1 LSEQNQIV
9 GFARVGPA
17 QEGLRLLQREPC
29 ARGRC
34 PDGQALDVRQV
45 LGQTQG
51 TQMIW
56 PFPPWDGPTPI
67 KDKKEK
73 RDDYPEDMD
82 EAPF

>member
-1 LSEQNQIV
+1 M
-9 GFARVGPA
+9 
-17 QEGLRLLQREPC
+17 
-29 ARGRC
+29 
-34 PDGQALDVRQV
+34 
-45 LGQTQG
+45 T
-51 TQMIW
+51 W